1 MSIATIDDV
10 RRLEATAERF
20 ETPCGDGSMVWRRFG
35 AGHDREPLILLHGG
49 SGSWTHWVRTIPD
62 LAQDHE
68 LWVADMPGLGDS
80 AMPAKPPVPENSAD
94 AVVHGIRTLV
104 PAERRPRLVCF
115 SFGAH
120 VGTFAAGRLGAH
132 IRAMTIIGTSAL
144 GIRRPTMVFPK
155 EHSAMTHAEALG
167 VHRKVLELLML
178 SRPDRVDDLAVA
190 LQADNVRKARFR
202 SRPFAATDNV
212 RQGLAHVSV
221 PLTTIWGRKDVVGY
235 PTVEACLDILR
246 EHHPELV
253 AEIIPDAGHWVMYEQ
268 PQVFNAALR
277 RMLALH

>member
-1 MSIATIDDV
+1 MIATMDDV
-10 RRLEATAERF
+10 RRLEAEAERF
-20 ETPCGDGSMVWRRFG
+20 ETPCGDGSLVWRRWG
-35 AGHDREPLILLHGG
+35 ADATREPVILCHGG

-62 LAQDHE
+62 LARDHDV
-68 LWVADMPGLGDS
+68 WVPDLPGLGDS
-80 AMPAKPPVPENSAD
+80 AMPAKPLVPESSAD
-94 AVVHGIRTLV
+94 ALAAGIRSLI
-104 PAERRPRLVCF
+104 PAERRPRLVGF
-115 SFGAH
+115 SFGGHIA
-120 VGTFAAGRLGAH
+120 TFAAGLLGEH
-132 IRAMTIIGTSAL
+132 VRSFTIIGTSAL

-155 EHSAMTHAEALG
+155 EHSAMTQDEAMG

-178 SRPDRVDDLAVA
+178 SRIDRVDDLAIA

-212 RQGLAHVSV
+212 KRGLADVTV
-221 PLTTIWGRKDVVGY
+221 PLTSIWGRKDVVGY

-253 AEIIPDAGHWVMYEQ
+253 FEIVPDAGHWVMYEQ
-268 PQVFNAALR
+268 ADAFNAALR

>member
-1 MSIATIDDV
+1 MIATIDDV
-10 RRLEATAERF
+10 RRLEADAERF
-20 ETPCGDGSMVWRRFG
+20 ETACGEGSMVWRRWGVG
-35 AGHDREPLILLHGG
+35 AQREPLILLHGG
-49 SGSWTHWVRTIPD
+49 SGSWTHWARTIPD
-62 LAQDHE
+62 LARDYE
-68 LWVADMPGLGDS
+68 LWVADLPGLGDS
-80 AMPAKPPVPENSAD
+80 AMPAKPLVPESCAD
-94 AVVHGIRTLV
+94 AVAAGVRELV
-104 PAERRPRLVCF
+104 PAARRPRLVCF

-120 VGTFAAGRLGAH
+120 VGTFAAGRLGYH

-155 EHSAMTHAEALG
+155 EHSAMTHEEALG

-178 SRPDRVDDLAVA
+178 SRPDRVDDLAIA

-212 RQGLAHVSV
+212 KRGLADVKV
-221 PLTTIWGRKDVVGY
+221 PLTTIWGAKDVVGY

-268 PQVFNAALR
+268 ATAFNAALR
-277 RMLALH
+277 RMLARH